1 MKDSIKTNLSL
12 ESNIST
18 LNQILGL
25 TSKDT
30 IDDMKKKNELLL
42 QNTISTHSSQFKSKD
57 ILKKKLEGLD
67 NNVNIK
73 ALGYNSKGNINANG
87 KPSNQSN
94 NLERVITKDDDQVKS
109 LANDEI
115 ENDVQEGDGQE

>member
-1 MKDSIKTNLSL
+1 
-12 ESNIST
+12 
-18 LNQILGL
+18 
-25 TSKDT
+25 
-30 IDDMKKKNELLL
+30 
-42 QNTISTHSSQFKSKD
+42 
-57 ILKKKLEGLD
+57 LD

-115 ENDVQEGDGQE
+115 ENDV